1 MAGDELS
8 EISQWS
14 EGHSLATHAQT
25 HGGQLPKKDMRMTTH
40 GSLVVRVHASSG

>member
-1 MAGDELS
+1 MVGDELS
-8 EISQWS
+8 ERSQWS

-25 HGGQLPKKDMRMTTH
+25 YGGQLPEKDMCMMTH